1 MLSQLVKALTE
12 SSGSESEDGFEPESV
27 FNTTLDASKTK
38 ASEASSSSA
47 ETSATE
53 IKGVIVEPQ
62 NLSEEDKNQT
72 SVSKFEDSVQ
82 NTQSST
88 NDDLKKSSLDLLR
101 SDSTEE
107 VSKGNIVA
115 STQSVTTG
123 KGKEKVSYQITRL
136 FQPKTW
142 QPNSFH
148 LKNCL
153 RF

>member
-1 MLSQLVKALTE
+1 MTNCISTVLSQLVKALTE

-107 VSKGNIVA
+107 VSKGNIMA
-115 STQSVTTG
+115 STQSLATG
-123 KGKEKVSYQITRL
+123 KGKEKVSYKITRL
-136 FQPKTW
+136 FQ
-142 QPNSFH
+142 
-148 LKNCL
+148 
-153 RF
+153 